1 MSKFQ
6 DISNMCLYLC
16 HMKAHQRKT
25 VNLRITEHLVLPE
38 CIIQNKKG
46 GGGRESALKEQ
57 RWQKKTIPSDTSTRD
72 RNG

>member
-46 GGGRESALKEQ
+46 GGGERECSKSTEMA
-57 RWQKKTIPSDTSTRD
+57 KKNNSF
-72 RNG
+72 